1 MLCLVIRNKWLAQT
15 LGINSDRMALVLGE
29 ISERKKNYESMSK
42 LGSPCLPSL
51 EFTDWFR
58 IHRMYCYRE
67 IAILLRKRMIALL
80 RVKKASETDSDKLRL

>member
-1 MLCLVIRNKWLAQT
+1 
-15 LGINSDRMALVLGE
+15 
-29 ISERKKNYESMSK
+29 MSK

-80 RVKKASETDSDKLRL
+80 RVKKASETDSDKLILWKDGSVPTGHPQIMSMGQSIAGDKKNKFPFVAMKKL